1 MLVKIIVACIVT
13 ASADNSDGNSDI
25 SSIISINILTW
36 EGSSPYVELNQDEY
50 ALSSNFE
57 NQSISKYDGIL
68 VQFFHSLKVAGYGGY
83 CNTLNLR
90 VKNICFIKYE
100 TFYAVLHNSSLLN
113 TLSKCRFEYDNNT
126 ITVLAPTSRNIER
139 NIERNI
145 QIVFFTWAFRA
156 AVIVRGNDIS
166 LFAKAFKGIQDSIP
180 LIYLSVILAVIVGAL
195 VWLLEHRG
203 NESFHSNY
211 SQGLWSGFWFSFV
224 TMTTVGY
231 GDKVPKHF
239 LSRLIILAW
248 IYIGMLLI
256 ASITAVVMNA
266 VTSNLDLT
274 GKNVSILKGHIE
286 ETRVRSSLK
295 GVKKS
300 YYSYDDVLEAVINKE
315 VDAALIEGG
324 VLSKV
329 MKAKE
334 NGASLSIEREIG
346 NVDISVYLAI
356 ATNFSSSQKNL
367 LYNCLK
373 DNIHNEAMTAD
384 LYFKFI
390 EPYQTT
396 PFLVRPLTSIFST
409 HGNQDMILVY
419 TTGAALLLIGLAVIF
434 LAYRLLKNKFGRTS
448 K

>member
-1 MLVKIIVACIVT
+1 MLVKTIVACIII
-13 ASADNSDGNSDI
+13 ASADNYTNGNSDI

-36 EGSSPYVELNQDEY
+36 KGSSPYVEPNPDKY
-50 ALSSNFE
+50 ASSSNFE
-57 NQSISKYDGIL
+57 NQSNSKYDGIL
-68 VQFFHSLKVAGYGGY
+68 VQFFHSLQEAGYGDY
-83 CNTLNLR
+83 CNTLNVR
-90 VKNICFIKYE
+90 VKNVCFIKYKI
-100 TFYAVLHNSSLLN
+100 FYAVLHNASLLN
-113 TLSKCRFEYDNNT
+113 TLSECKFDYDNNT

-139 NIERNI
+139 NIET
-145 QIVFFTWAFRA
+145 VFFTWAFRA

-180 LIYLSVILAVIVGAL
+180 LIYLSVILSVIVGAL
-195 VWLLEHRG
+195 LWLLEHRG
-203 NESFHSNY
+203 NESFHSDY

-239 LSRLIILAW
+239 LSRFITLAW
-248 IYIGMLLI
+248 VYIGMLLI

-274 GKNVSILKGHIE
+274 GKKVSILKGHIE
-286 ETRVRSSLK
+286 EKRVRSTLK
-295 GVKKS
+295 GVKIP

-329 MKAKE
+329 MGAKK
-334 NGASLSIEREIG
+334 NRASLSVEREIG

-356 ATNFSSSQKNL
+356 ATNFSSSHMNL

-373 DNIHNEAMTAD
+373 NNIHNEAMTAD
-384 LYFKFI
+384 LYFKFF

-396 PFLVRPLTSIFST
+396 TFLVRPLASIFST

-419 TTGAALLLIGLAVIF
+419 TTGTAILLIGLAVIV
-434 LAYRLLKNKFGRTS
+434 LVYRLLKKKFGRTG

>member
-1 MLVKIIVACIVT
+1 MLVRIIVACIVI
-13 ASADNSDGNSDI
+13 ASADNYTNGNSN
-25 SSIISINILTW
+25 ISINILTW
-36 EGSSPYVELNQDEY
+36 KGSSPYVEPNQDKHTS
-50 ALSSNFE
+50 SSNFE
-57 NQSISKYDGIL
+57 NQSNSKYDGIL
-68 VQFFHSLKVAGYGGY
+68 VQYFHSLKAAGYGGY

-90 VKNICFIKYE
+90 VKNVCFIKYE
-100 TFYAVLHNSSLLN
+100 TFYAVLHNASLLN
-113 TLSKCRFEYDNNT
+113 TLSECKFEYDNNT
-126 ITVLAPTSRNIER
+126 ITVLAPTSRNIAG

-145 QIVFFTWAFRA
+145 EIVFFTWAFRA

-166 LFAKAFKGIQDSIP
+166 LFAKAFKGIQDSNP

-239 LSRLIILAW
+239 LSRLITLAW

-274 GKNVSILKGHIE
+274 GKKVSILKGHIE

-295 GVKKS
+295 GVKIP

-329 MKAKE
+329 MEAKE
-334 NGASLSIEREIG
+334 NRASLSIEREIG
-346 NVDISVYLAI
+346 NIDISVYLAI
-356 ATNFSSSQKNL
+356 ATNFSSSHKDF

-384 LYFKFI
+384 LYFKFF

-396 PFLVRPLTSIFST
+396 QFLVRPLASIFST

-419 TTGAALLLIGLAVIF
+419 ATGTAILLIGLAVIVF
-434 LAYRLLKNKFGRTS
+434 VYRLLKKKCGRTG